1 MRKFSV
7 IAILISI
14 LVLFSGC
21 GNEETS
27 AESDKV
33 TIYTTVYP
41 LQFIT
46 EEIGGEY
53 VEVETI
59 YPAGVDEHSFEP
71 TQKDM
76 VNVAE
81 SDYFFYIGY
90 GLEAF
95 VPSMEEAL
103 KAEDVAFVA
112 IGEMLEIEPIE
123 YDEHEEHSD
132 EDHEEEHDDGHNHS
146 DEGGVNP
153 HVWLNPLY
161 CDEMARFVTDIL
173 SAEKP
178 EEAEY
183 FETNYEELSAQ
194 FVALNNAFIEV
205 TSNAKHDE
213 FVVSHEAF
221 SYWETSYGIHQV
233 GIQGVST
240 SSEPTQK
247 ELIQL
252 IEEIEAD
259 GIHYI
264 LLEQNVSDTYV
275 EVIESETDV
284 EVLPIHNLSVLT
296 SEDIKNGEDYF
307 SLMYKNLESLDKA
320 LNY

>member
-1 MRKFSV
+1 MKK
-7 IAILISI
+7 II
-14 LVLFSGC
+14 LVSVLAFLLGGC
-21 GNEETS
+21 SAEETT
-27 AESDKV
+27 EQTDKI

-46 EEIGGEY
+46 EEIGGVY

-103 KAEDVAFVA
+103 INEDVEFVA
-112 IGEMLEIEPIE
+112 IGEMLELEPIE
-123 YDEHEEHSD
+123 YEEHEEHA
-132 EDHEEEHDDGHNHS
+132 DDGHEHS
-146 DEGGVNP
+146 DSGGVNP

-161 CDEMARFVTDIL
+161 CVEMASFITEILTDEM
-173 SAEKP
+173 P
-178 EEAEY
+178 EAESY
-183 FETNYEELSAQ
+183 FEENYKNLSSEFEE
-194 FVALNNAFIEV
+194 LNNAFIEV

-233 GIQGVST
+233 GIQGMST

-247 ELIQL
+247 ELIEM
-252 IEEIEAD
+252 IEEIEAE
-259 GIHYI
+259 GINYI
-264 LLEQNVSDTYV
+264 LLEQNVSNTYV
-275 EVIESETDV
+275 EVIETETGV
-284 EVLPIHNLSVLT
+284 EVLPIHNLAVLT
-296 SEDIKNGEDYF
+296 SEDIENGEDYF
-307 SLMYKNLESLDKA
+307 SLMYKNLESLDKT
-320 LNY
+320 LNN